1 MKINVEFMGLP
12 MITDI
17 MGKKKLELDLSGN
30 TVKDVIDELMKRYGQ
45 KVKEAFYDREEN
57 FDLMVQTV
65 LNGKS
70 FIPADKHDT
79 PLKEGDTLT
88 FMLLLAGG

>member
-1 MKINVEFMGLP
+1 MKINIEFLGLP
-12 MITDI
+12 MVSDVV
-17 MGKKKLELDLSGN
+17 GKKKLDLDLSGN
-30 TVKDVIDELMKRYGQ
+30 TVKDVIDELIRRYGK
-45 KVKEAFYDREEN
+45 KVKDAFYDAQGN
-57 FDLMVQTV
+57 FDMVIQIT

-79 PLKEGDTLT
+79 SLKDGDTLI

>member
-79 PLKEGDTLT
+79 PLK
-88 FMLLLAGG
+88 